1 MIGKRLP
8 LDYAVRNLGRSVSRL
23 GLIVGGSALLVLVVL
38 SAAAFVRGMDQSLR
52 ASGNAH
58 NIILLGTGSE
68 ESVERSEVD
77 LGVAG
82 VAAASIHGI
91 RETGGVAHVSPEV
104 HIMLPVRPAQ
114 NNPDDTSAM
123 ATIRGVTPA
132 ALLVHEEV
140 TIIDGR
146 FPSPGRDEVIIGRT
160 AGTRL
165 GVSDAQLNIG
175 ERIEI
180 GGRSWTIVGRF
191 AAGGTMA
198 ESEIW
203 AVMGDIMEATKRD
216 TVSCVVITLDF
227 REAEFE
233 DVAVFTMMRPD
244 LELVAMRESDYYAAL
259 ASFFAPIRAV
269 VWITASLIVLGGFLG
284 GLNSMYAAFIGR
296 VREFGTLQA
305 IGFRRHAILL
315 SLVQEATVA
324 TIAGTLVACAIG
336 VLLLDGIAVRFSLG
350 AFGLIVDSFVLSV
363 SLAVGF
369 ALGLFGAIPPAFRCL
384 KVPIPAALKAV

>member
-23 GLIVGGSALLVLVVL
+23 GLIVGGSALLVLIVL
-38 SAAAFVRGMDQSLR
+38 AAAAFVRGMDQSLR
-52 ASGNAH
+52 ASGNPN
-58 NIILLGTGSE
+58 NIILLGVGSE

-104 HIMLPVRPAQ
+104 HIMLPVRTAQ
-114 NNPDDTSAM
+114 SNPDETTGM

-140 TIIDGR
+140 TILDGR
-146 FPSPGRDEVIIGRT
+146 FPESGRDEVIVGRT
-160 AGTRL
+160 AATRL
-165 GVSDAQLNIG
+165 GAAYSSLGIG

-180 GGRSWTIVGRF
+180 GGRTWTVVGRF

-203 AVMGDIMEATKRD
+203 GVMGDLMEATKRD
-216 TVSCVVITLDF
+216 SVSCVVMTLDPG
-227 REAEFE
+227 EAEYE

-244 LELVAMRESDYYAAL
+244 LELLAMRESDYYAAL

-284 GLNSMYAAFIGR
+284 GLNTMYAAFVSR

-305 IGFRRHAILL
+305 IGFRRRAILL
-315 SLVQEATVA
+315 SLVQESTVA
-324 TIAGTLVACAIG
+324 TIAGTLIACVVG
-336 VLLLDGIAVRFSLG
+336 VLILDGIAVRFSLG
-350 AFGLIVDSFVLSV
+350 AFGLIVDTFVLTV
-363 SLAVGF
+363 SLLVGF

-384 KVPIPAALKAV
+384 RLPIPASLKSI